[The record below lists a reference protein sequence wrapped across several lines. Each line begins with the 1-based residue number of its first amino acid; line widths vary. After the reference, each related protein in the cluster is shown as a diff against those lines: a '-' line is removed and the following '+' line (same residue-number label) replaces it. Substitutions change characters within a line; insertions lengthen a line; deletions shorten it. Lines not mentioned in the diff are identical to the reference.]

1 MTSAPINSSEYDGVR
16 LEIPERAKYVRS
28 PSDVL
33 RLMIALGVTLFGLIL
48 ALGAPDTLIGLE
60 EDLIRA
66 VNKAPD
72 NIEIVV
78 LGLIQ
83 IVALAFP
90 LFVIIVFM
98 VRRRWLRLAM
108 LVLAAGT
115 AGTAVWA
122 LDKYLI
128 DRLAAAAFLE
138 AVEFEGWV
146 ADAAFPNSPYIAGV
160 VAALVVM
167 NPWISRRWRRAGW
180 VTLWV
185 FVIARLLSGVNLPV
199 DVMIALGLGWAIG
212 TAVLLLFGAPNR
224 TATGPEIVEAL
235 RRAGLPPAWLKAAS
249 VDARGSTPYF
259 AEDVDGTA
267 LFVKVLTG
275 EERSADLMFRTYRGV
290 RLKNVGDERSFSSL
304 RRTVEHEALVTL
316 AASAAD
322 VRTPPLRAM
331 AQVGDDEDSMLLA
344 YERLDGASLDSVP
357 DEALTDEVLRA
368 IWSQVAVLRRH
379 RIAHRDLRLAN
390 VFLDDNAE
398 PWIIDFGFSEIA
410 ATDMLLNNDVA
421 ELVLSSSLK
430 VGPERAVAAAVD
442 VLGRDAVA
450 AAAPRMQPL
459 ALSGATRSALK
470 GTDDLDQVQSEVERQ
485 SGIEEIEFAKLERIN
500 TKAYLTA
507 LGLGL
512 AIYFLI
518 PQITQVRW
526 ASVLDAN
533 WAWAAVALAFSF
545 LTYVGAAMA
554 MTGSVP
560 NHLQPWPT
568 FEVMWA
574 SSFIN
579 RITPVKVGGM
589 AANVRYLVKA
599 GVELPVAV
607 AGIGVSSLVT
617 FAIHISMLFVFAVW
631 THNSSLAVLHL
642 PSAKTTWL
650 ILLGL
655 FVVAGLIW
663 FIPFGRKIFLDKVWP
678 LIKQSAGGLT
688 TVARSPSRMALMF
701 GGSLVMDL
709 SYILALWA
717 SLEAFG
723 GGLSFAAVA
732 VVFLAGT
739 AIAQAAPTP
748 GGIGAVEAALIV
760 GLTGFGVSQDVAV
773 PAVFLYRI
781 ATFWV
786 PILPGWLAFRDME
799 RKGEL

>member
-1 MTSAPINSSEYDGVR
+1 MTSAPITSSEYDGVR
-16 LEIPERAKYVRS
+16 LETPERAKYVRS
-28 PSDVL
+28 PSDAL
-33 RLMIALGVTLFGLIL
+33 RLMVALAVTLFGLIL

-60 EDLIRA
+60 GDLIRA

-108 LVLAAGT
+108 VLLGAVT

-122 LDKYLI
+122 LDRHLI
-128 DRLAAAAFLE
+128 DRIAAPAFRE
-138 AVEFEGWV
+138 AIEFEGWV
-146 ADAAFPNSPYIAGV
+146 ADAAFPNSPYLAGV

-180 VTLWV
+180 VTLWA

-199 DVMIALGLGWAIG
+199 DMMIALGLGWAVG

-235 RRAGLPPAWLKAAS
+235 RRAGLPPAWIKAAS

-259 AEDVDGTA
+259 AKDVDGTP

-322 VRTPPLRAM
+322 VRTPRLRAM
-331 AQVGDDEDSMLLA
+331 AQVGDDEDSLLLA

-357 DEALTDEVLRA
+357 DEALTDDVLRG
-368 IWSQVAVLRRH
+368 IWSQVAVLRKH

-410 ATDMLLNNDVA
+410 ATDVLLNNDVA

-430 VGPERAVAAAVD
+430 VGPERAVAAGVD

-470 GTDDLDQVQSEVERQ
+470 GTDDLDRVRSEVERQ
-485 SGIEEIEFAKLERIN
+485 TGIEEIEFAKLERIN

-533 WAWAAVALAFSF
+533 WAWAAVALAFSV

-589 AANVRYLVKA
+589 AANARYLVKA
-599 GVELPVAV
+599 GV
-607 AGIGVSSLVT
+607 
-617 FAIHISMLFVFAVW
+617 
-631 THNSSLAVLHL
+631 
-642 PSAKTTWL
+642 
-650 ILLGL
+650 
-655 FVVAGLIW
+655 
-663 FIPFGRKIFLDKVWP
+663 
-678 LIKQSAGGLT
+678 
-688 TVARSPSRMALMF
+688 
-701 GGSLVMDL
+701 
-709 SYILALWA
+709 
-717 SLEAFG
+717 
-723 GGLSFAAVA
+723 
-732 VVFLAGT
+732 
-739 AIAQAAPTP
+739 
-748 GGIGAVEAALIV
+748 
-760 GLTGFGVSQDVAV
+760 
-773 PAVFLYRI
+773 
-781 ATFWV
+781 
-786 PILPGWLAFRDME
+786 
-799 RKGEL
+799 